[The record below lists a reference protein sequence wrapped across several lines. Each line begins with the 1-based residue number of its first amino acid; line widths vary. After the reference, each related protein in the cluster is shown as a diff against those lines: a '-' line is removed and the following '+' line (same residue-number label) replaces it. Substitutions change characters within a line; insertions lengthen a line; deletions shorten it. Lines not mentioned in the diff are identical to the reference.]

1 MEGPQKKTDA
11 QIHDDVLRE
20 LRWDTR
26 VVETDV
32 GVEVDDGIVTL
43 TGTVDSWPA
52 RLAAQTAAHRV
63 AGVLDVANEIHVKL
77 PSSSERTDTDI
88 ARVVRAALEWDL
100 QVPHERIMTTVSSGV
115 VTLEGTVDY
124 WSEHDDAGRAVRNLP
139 GVREVKNV
147 ITVEPRAV
155 KVAPETIRQAIDS
168 ALERHTARRASH
180 IQIAI
185 AQGTVILSGT
195 VSSWPEHDAVLGA
208 VRGTRGV
215 QDIDDQIAI
224 GHAPISSEHRSM

>member
-1 MEGPQKKTDA
+1 MAQPQKKTDA
-11 QIHDDVLRE
+11 QIQDDVLRE

-52 RLAAQTAAHRV
+52 RLAAQAAAHRV
-63 AGVLDVANEIHVKL
+63 SGVLDVANDIHVKL

-88 ARVVRAALEWDL
+88 ARSVRAALESDL
-100 QVPHERIMTTVSSGV
+100 QVPHEHIMTTVSDGV
-115 VTLEGTVDY
+115 VTLEGNVDY
-124 WSEHDDAGRAVRNLP
+124 WSEHDDAERAVRNLP
-139 GVREVKNV
+139 GVREVRNL
-147 ITVEPRAV
+147 ITVEPRAAR
-155 KVAPETIRQAIDS
+155 VAPEAIRQAINR
-168 ALERHTARRASH
+168 AFERHTSH
-180 IQIAI
+180 AANHVQIAI
-185 AQGTVILSGT
+185 AEGTVILTGT

-215 QDIDDQIAI
+215 QKIDDEITI
-224 GHAPISSEHRSM
+224 GPDSVRSQHRSA